1 MGRPR
6 KTLTKEQKKQ
16 VEQLAGILTV
26 EQLADFLGMGRQT
39 FFDMMKRDKDVS
51 VLYKRGRAK
60 MGAAI
65 GQNLAQQALAGDAV
79 RQMFYLKTQC
89 GWREQKEAVQVD
101 DVAAALK
108 QLAEKLPD

>member
-16 VEQLAGILTV
+16 VEQLAGILTIQ
-26 EQLADFLGMGRQT
+26 QLADFLGMARRT
-39 FFDMMKRDKDVS
+39 FIDLMDREPDVS
-51 VLYKRGRAK
+51 ALYKKGRAK

-65 GQNLAQQALAGDAV
+65 GQNLAQKALAGDAV
-79 RQMFYLKTQC
+79 RQMFYLKTQM
-89 GWREQKEAVQVD
+89 GWREQKDTVQVD